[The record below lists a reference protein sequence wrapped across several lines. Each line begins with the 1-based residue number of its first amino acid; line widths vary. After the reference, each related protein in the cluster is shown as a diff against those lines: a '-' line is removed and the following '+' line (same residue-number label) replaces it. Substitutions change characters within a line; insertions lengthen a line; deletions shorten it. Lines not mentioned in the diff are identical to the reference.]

1 MAVGYFGDV
10 VFFTSDK
17 KILSFRDFKLSA
29 SSSWG
34 EHKRNGRKSE
44 WEFLGPNAEKVS
56 FVIVLDANF
65 GVNPRRE
72 IEKLIGYVE
81 SGAINP
87 LVIGGKKVGGRWRA
101 TAVSSTWG
109 HIMNDGKLV
118 KASASLTLEEY
129 E

>member
-10 VFFTSDK
+10 IFSTSDK

-29 SSSWG
+29 SSAWG
-34 EHKRNGRKSE
+34 EHKRSGQKSE

-72 IEKLIGYVE
+72 IEKLIEYVE

-87 LVIGGKKVGGRWRA
+87 LVIGGRKIGNRWRA
-101 TAVSSTWG
+101 TSLSSTWA
-109 HIMNDGKLV
+109 HIMNDGKLI
-118 KASASLTLEEY
+118 KASVSITIEEY
-129 E
+129 A